1 MEFIEKYARND
12 DSDIDIDDAN
22 ILEEE
27 VSDLDFIDDVTEY
40 EDLQPSD

>member
-1 MEFIEKYARND
+1 MEFIEKYARVD

-27 VSDLDFIDDVTEY
+27 VSDLDFIDYVTEY
-40 EDLQPSD
+40 EDLQSSD